1 MGPVSQMSADD
12 KRTRMIHDSGWNTPV
27 YVNSF
32 NERAWGL
39 DFSRWVFYTY
49 PSLLLKEPHKWPSTQ
64 INFDSSRYGD
74 PDIIRKT
81 HKRISAAIS
90 RCHNPKNADYRNYG
104 ARGIEVQQS
113 WRENRQWFFL
123 HIVTLKGWDKPGL
136 EMDRINVNKGYEKYN
151 LRFVS
156 KSENMKNRRSVP
168 VMQARI
174 LELER
179 RLSKCT
185 CGC

>member
-1 MGPVSQMSADD
+1 MSADD
-12 KRTRMIHDSGWNTPV
+12 MRTRMIHDHMQPGPIYANRFV
-27 YVNSF
+27 DGV
-32 NERAWGL
+32 WGL
-39 DFSRWVFYTY
+39 NFDMWRFYTY
-49 PSLLLKEPHKWPSTQ
+49 PSLLLKEPHTWPSTRV
-64 INFDSSRYGD
+64 NFDSSRYGG

-90 RCHNPKNADYRNYG
+90 RCHDPKNADYRNYG